1 MNQQL
6 SAISPKQAY
15 KRILMTA
22 DTIGGVWNYAI
33 ELADG
38 LGRSGILVAL
48 ATMGAPL
55 TRSQRN
61 AASQLD
67 NLLVF
72 ESNFRLEWMQD
83 PWSEVDRAGGWLLAL
98 EQQIQPDIVHL
109 NGYSHGALPWRAPV
123 LIVAH
128 SCVLSWW
135 EAVKGD
141 KAPSDWNEYRARV
154 KAGLEC
160 ADAVV
165 APTRHMLNSLRTH
178 YSWLKRGH
186 VVPNGRDAQQFTP
199 SCKEPFVLCAGR
211 FWDEAKNL
219 HTIERA
225 ASRLRWPVYAAGD
238 GRHPDGGIAS
248 SDSICMLGQLSNE
261 HMTCWLKHAAIFASP
276 AKYEPFGLAILEA
289 ALSGCALILGD
300 IPSLREIWAD
310 TACYVPPDDPE
321 AFVAVVDELVSDVR
335 FREKIGLN
343 ARQRALEFSCQR
355 MLDGYASIY
364 AFLANGADTLQTG
377 ARF

>member
-98 EQQIQPDIVHL
+98 EQQIQPDI
-109 NGYSHGALPWRAPV
+109 
-123 LIVAH
+123 
-128 SCVLSWW
+128 
-135 EAVKGD
+135 
-141 KAPSDWNEYRARV
+141 
-154 KAGLEC
+154 
-160 ADAVV
+160 
-165 APTRHMLNSLRTH
+165 
-178 YSWLKRGH
+178 
-186 VVPNGRDAQQFTP
+186 
-199 SCKEPFVLCAGR
+199 
-211 FWDEAKNL
+211 
-219 HTIERA
+219 
-225 ASRLRWPVYAAGD
+225 
-238 GRHPDGGIAS
+238 
-248 SDSICMLGQLSNE
+248 
-261 HMTCWLKHAAIFASP
+261 
-276 AKYEPFGLAILEA
+276 
-289 ALSGCALILGD
+289 
-300 IPSLREIWAD
+300 
-310 TACYVPPDDPE
+310 
-321 AFVAVVDELVSDVR
+321 
-335 FREKIGLN
+335 
-343 ARQRALEFSCQR
+343 
-355 MLDGYASIY
+355 
-364 AFLANGADTLQTG
+364 
-377 ARF
+377 